1 MKIVFVPCQ
10 IVGSGYAGKSG
21 VAPLYRGLVAAAL
34 ERGELSF
41 AALAAAEAKAY
52 AALERGG
59 NFPGYIPTLKRVVI
73 DA

>member
-1 MKIVFVPCQ
+1 MKIVFIPCRV
-10 IVGSGYAGKSG
+10 VGSGYAGKSG
-21 VAPLYRGLVAAAL
+21 VEPLYKGLVAAAL

-59 NFPGYIPTLKRVVI
+59 NFPGYIPNIKRVAI